1 LLSTTFAVSAISVSV
16 RVFRVSSQ
24 LRSGRPVADLDDGVM
39 WPVAF
44 ALKTLTAAEE
54 TKIRALV
61 AKAAG

>member
-1 LLSTTFAVSAISVSV
+1 
-16 RVFRVSSQ
+16 
-24 LRSGRPVADLDDGVM
+24 VADLDDGVM